1 MIHVIDTP
9 SLLALVLV
17 QSSADSHILEHVLSS
32 WLDVAWWRAP
42 ESIVLSPDSTQNFF
56 IWHVCCPADFLHLAP
71 DPHLKSLY
79 TFNVFFSKCHVSE
92 PYSAAHSR
100 LVLSPFITVVAN
112 YFCFVFLTI
121 YSWVVVERGQQDH
134 GIILLR
140 YVWNQSYAWFPPFR
154 CHSAVAVSPLPLR
167 KFRKNYVS
175 AVRITLLMWKIP
187 LRRCRFHLPLRR
199 NCHSVAIAFWSLHP
213 YVYGKTF
220 PAFPFSPAMAT
231 VATEWKN
238 GNDTTAMAEPQ
249 PLSLTFPVAVNQS
262 INQLIFI
269 VA

>member
-1 MIHVIDTP
+1 MTCTREHCSFTRLKNSSFDTCAVQLIFSVLRQIHI
-9 SLLALVLV
+9 SKACIRLM
-17 QSSADSHILEHVLSS
+17 SSFLSAMFLSHIVL
-32 WLDVAWWRAP
+32 
-42 ESIVLSPDSTQNFF
+42 
-56 IWHVCCPADFLHLAP
+56 
-71 DPHLKSLY
+71 
-79 TFNVFFSKCHVSE
+79 
-92 PYSAAHSR
+92 HSR

-140 YVWNQSYAWFPPFR
+140 DVWNQSYAWFPPFR